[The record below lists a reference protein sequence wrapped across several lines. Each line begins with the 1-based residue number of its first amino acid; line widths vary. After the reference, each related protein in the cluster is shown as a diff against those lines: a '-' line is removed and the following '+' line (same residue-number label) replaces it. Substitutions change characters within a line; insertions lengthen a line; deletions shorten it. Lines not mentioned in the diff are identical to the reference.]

1 MCGDSCFLLPKDC
14 LRNRGWTVGVGMLVH
29 AAVYEGKAK
38 RVRMS
43 DDGLAEIE
51 FKDDVTAGNGKKHA
65 VFVGKGV
72 LCCRMSELLFAF
84 LQQSGM
90 PTHFLRRN
98 RDNQLAVRRVD
109 IIPLEVVVRFE
120 VAGSL
125 QKRTGLPYR
134 MHCDP
139 PVYELYYKRDDL
151 GDPLINEQHV
161 RLLNL
166 ATTDELRTIR
176 ELALSAA
183 LKLHALLSQ
192 AQLALLDLK
201 FELGRSDSELL
212 IADEIS
218 PDTCRLRDV
227 RSGQVLD
234 KDVFRNDLAELLP
247 AYREV
252 LSRLEHLP
260 ALRSLG
266 LEPCGAKEC

>member
-1 MCGDSCFLLPKDC
+1 
-14 LRNRGWTVGVGMLVH
+14 MLVH

-38 RVRMS
+38 RVRIS

-65 VFVGKGV
+65 VFLGKGI
-72 LCCRMSELLFAF
+72 LCCRMSELLLAY
-84 LQQSGM
+84 LQQSGT
-90 PTHFLRRN
+90 PTHFLRRTA
-98 RDNQLAVRRVD
+98 DNQLTVRRVE

-134 MHCDP
+134 ARCEP

-151 GDPLINEQHV
+151 GDPLLNEHHV

-183 LKLHALLSQ
+183 TKLHSLLLQ

-201 FELGRSDSELL
+201 FEMGRSDSALL
-212 IADEIS
+212 LADEIS
-218 PDTCRLRDV
+218 PDTCRLRDLA
-227 RSGQVLD
+227 SGEVLD

-252 LSRLEHLP
+252 LCRLEKLP
-260 ALRSLG
+260 ALRSLDLSPNSG
-266 LEPCGAKEC
+266 GKES